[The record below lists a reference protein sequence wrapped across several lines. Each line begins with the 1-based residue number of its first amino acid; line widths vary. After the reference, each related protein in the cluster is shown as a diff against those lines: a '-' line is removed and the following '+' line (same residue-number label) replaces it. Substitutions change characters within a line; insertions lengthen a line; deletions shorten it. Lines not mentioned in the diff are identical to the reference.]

1 MALDLLSDADPSAD
15 PATAPR
21 STDPTGPG
29 QRRGRAGPVAMSI
42 AGRTLRLLSLLVAV
56 TLAAFVLISAS
67 PIDPVQAYV
76 GAEARNLSPAQIE
89 QIEERW
95 GLDEP
100 LAGRFQAWAGN
111 VVRGDLG
118 TSQIYAEPVTRVIAD
133 RLPASLTLMAVA
145 WVLSGLLGFGL
156 GLLSGYFRGRLI
168 DRVCS
173 WWAYTLASAPTFW
186 VGLMLLYVFSVSLQ
200 WTPVC
205 CVAPIGVAP
214 DEAGLLTRL
223 HHLLLPALTVSLI
236 GIAPALLHTRQA
248 TIEVLASDHVR
259 FARSQGERG
268 LGLVLHR
275 VARNAAGPAIMV
287 QFAGIGELFGGS
299 ILAEQVFTYPGLG
312 EATTQAALR
321 QDIPLLLG
329 IALITAAI
337 VFAGN
342 LAGDLLHRWTDP
354 RVRAAL
360 R

>member
-1 MALDLLSDADPSAD
+1 MALDLLSDADPAAEPPTSPRP
-15 PATAPR
+15 PA
-21 STDPTGPG
+21 PTG
-29 QRRGRAGPVAMSI
+29 RRHVGAVTASI
-42 AGRTLRLLSLLVAV
+42 AGRVLRLVSLLVAV
-56 TLAAFVLISAS
+56 TLAVFVLISAS

-89 QIEERW
+89 QIEQRW

-111 VVRGDLG
+111 VLRGDLG
-118 TSQIYAEPVTRVIAD
+118 TSQIYAEPVTAVITD
-133 RLPASLTLMAVA
+133 RLPASLSLMGVA
-145 WVLSGLLGFGL
+145 WVLSGLLGFSL
-156 GLLSGYFRGRLI
+156 GLLSGYFRGRLV
-168 DRVCS
+168 DRICS

-186 VGLMLLYVFSVSLQ
+186 IGLMLLYVFSVSLQ

-205 CVAPIGVAP
+205 CVAPIGVSP

-236 GIAPALLHTRQA
+236 GIAPTLLHTRQA

-259 FARSQGERG
+259 FARSYGERG

-354 RVRAAL
+354 RVRAAVS
-360 R
+360 